1 MQLHSN
7 KHFPRNGKRKPGT
20 NKLNQQ
26 ITDNKK
32 FLEIVAEV
40 VATCCWE
47 GCVPTEDQSDDEST
61 VVDDIVPEN
70 GVQKNL
76 TYMYKK

>member
-7 KHFPRNGKRKPGT
+7 KHFPRNGKRKQGT

-40 VATCCWE
+40 VATCC
-47 GCVPTEDQSDDEST
+47 
-61 VVDDIVPEN
+61 
-70 GVQKNL
+70 
-76 TYMYKK
+76 